1 MMRSRS
7 SIGMQAVGSYA
18 GTRKEFMSIIIL
30 DGKPVSIDELAFLT
44 VGAGADLKVS
54 DTFERDGFCGEAVK
68 IQRAPNV
75 TIVGLRKND

>member
-1 MMRSRS
+1 MLRTDS
-7 SIGMQAVGSYA
+7 SIGMHEVGSYV
-18 GTRKEFMSIIIL
+18 GTRKGFMALAEI
-30 DGKPVSIDELAFLT
+30 DGKPVNIDELAFLT
-44 VGAGADLKVS
+44 VDAGADLKVS